1 MFSIMFSRGGWA
13 FSTGSEGPG
22 QRATHMVNTL
32 SRRAVLTGGA
42 LLVSGCSASAPEP
55 EASPAPDP
63 ETVLLERLVADKE
76 RTIGLYSA
84 LVDSGGE
91 VLRPL
96 LDRHRAHLTQLRGRL
111 PVAVSTAA
119 PTPSASPS
127 VLPSA
132 QKVTLA
138 RLRDIERKAA
148 AQRTRD
154 LADASASLSQLIASI
169 GACEA
174 AHAVALP
181 RSL

>member
-1 MFSIMFSRGGWA
+1 M
-13 FSTGSEGPG
+13 
-22 QRATHMVNTL
+22 NTL

-42 LLVSGCSASAPEP
+42 LLVSGCAASVPEP
-55 EASPAPDP
+55 VASPAPDP
-63 ETVLLERLVADKE
+63 ETVLLQRLVADKE
-76 RTIGLYSA
+76 RTIALYRA
-84 LVDSGGE
+84 HVDSGGE
-91 VLRPL
+91 VLRPF
-96 LDRHRAHLTQLRGRL
+96 LDRHLAHLTQLRSRL
-111 PVAVSTAA
+111 PQTLATTPAS
-119 PTPSASPS
+119 PSPSASA
-127 VLPSA
+127 SA
-132 QKVTLA
+132 QRVSLT